1 MEYNIEYSSEAAI
14 HIGLLPTYQRRL
26 VMDRVEEQLTYE
38 ATVETRNRKPM
49 RENPVALWELRIGNL
64 RVYYDVSEDNAWVTI
79 RAVGVKVHN
88 RVFVAGKEIEL

>member
-1 MEYNIEYSSEAAI
+1 
-14 HIGLLPTYQRRL
+14 
-26 VMDRVEEQLTYE
+26 
-38 ATVETRNRKPM
+38 M